1 MIGLGQLIPLV
12 VAVGVPALIGFLV
25 PRRWRLWALALWIL
39 APLLIV
45 LVLAASEI
53 ASGKANPADLDK
65 LVYGVLLIGSFVAAP
80 WMIACGVGYA
90 LGAMLRGRAPS
101 AAMAADPPL
110 PAPTQRPSADPD
122 VSTPPPPDRFVPTLS
137 PPSGWDAA
145 HVGFGHDD
153 LVLGGLPVWSLPWR
167 REPSGPVMLAHPAH
181 PSQQH
186 AFTIYSIDDGTRATR
201 FAAAELSNGV
211 WGFYRW
217 IVPADAP
224 SGTSA
229 DGTLRFEHDL
239 GSLENGRY
247 DAIAPVARLSAA
259 RTGALLFDGA
269 AWFSSRIVPQADGSL
284 LLALEHRQQQ
294 SIFRIDPVRCSFR
307 DLAEPASERPLVALA
322 DAAAAARAACDD
334 PSAGAGRR
342 TLSMPPPGL
351 TARNWLVALAILAG
365 AVSLIAVATL
375 VTLRVQGDQ
384 EPRRLDTIPPMPSE
398 R

>member
-25 PRRWRLWALALWIL
+25 PRRWRLWALALWVL

-45 LVLAASEI
+45 LVAASEI
-53 ASGKANPADLDK
+53 ASGKASPADLDK

-80 WMIACGVGYA
+80 WLIACGVGYA
-90 LGAMLRGRAPS
+90 FGAMLRGRVPP
-101 AAMAADPPL
+101 AAMTADPPV
-110 PAPTQRPSADPD
+110 PAQAQRADTEPAG
-122 VSTPPPPDRFVPTLS
+122 STPPSPDRFAPTLS
-137 PPSGWDAA
+137 PPGGWEAA
-145 HVGFGHDD
+145 HVGFDHDD
-153 LVLGGLPVWSLPWR
+153 LVLDGLPVWSLPWR
-167 REPSGPVMLAHPAH
+167 QEQSERVMLAHPAH
-181 PSQQH
+181 PAQQH
-186 AFTIYSIDDGTRATR
+186 AFTIHSIDDGTRATR
-201 FAAAELSNGV
+201 FAATELSNGV

-239 GSLENGRY
+239 GPLENGRY
-247 DAIAPVARLSAA
+247 DAIAPVARLTDA

-269 AWFSSRIVPQADGSL
+269 ACLSSRIVPRTDGSL
-284 LLALEHRQQQ
+284 LLALEHRQKQTMY
-294 SIFRIDPVRCSFR
+294 RIDPVRGSFL
-307 DLAEPASERPLVALA
+307 DLAEPGSERPLAALA
-322 DAAAAARAACDD
+322 EAVTATRAACHD
-334 PSAGAGRR
+334 PPAAARR

-365 AVSLIAVATL
+365 AVILIAVATI
-375 VTLRVQGDQ
+375 VTLRIQGDR
-384 EPRRLDTIPPMPSE
+384 EPPMLHTIPPMPGE